1 METELN
7 EEKYQEKGEIKEI
20 SHFSNLI
27 WQENIYI
34 YIYIIYLIFLKTNI
48 KILILNILKN
58 L

>member
-27 WQENIYI
+27 WQENICI
-34 YIYIIYLIFLKTNI
+34 
-48 KILILNILKN
+48 
-58 L
+58 